1 MKLNTLQRVH
11 PNQRSAQVG
20 RGGKRGKTS
29 GRGGKGQ
36 TARAGNKPRPEFRDA
51 LMKIP
56 KQRGRGMNTFKSFA
70 PKSDIVSVADLER
83 AFSQGDTVTAESLL
97 AKGLIHKRSGNMPQ
111 VKILGDGVLTK
122 KLAVSG
128 CAASASARKKIEA
141 VGGSIL

>member
-1 MKLNTLQRVH
+1 MQLNTLQRVH

-36 TARAGNKPRPEFRDA
+36 TARAGNKPRPEFRDV

-56 KQRGRGMNTFKSFA
+56 KQRGRGTNTFKSFA

-83 AFSQGDTVTAESLL
+83 AFSQGDTVTAESLF
-97 AKGLIHKRSGNMPQ
+97 ARGLIEKRAGTMPT

-122 KLAVSG
+122 KLTVSG

-141 VGGSIL
+141 AGGSIS